1 MQLHGFLARL
11 VQCVHQLICLMP
23 MRISR
28 ALPTL
33 RPVIRDKTAYP
44 SLRVSGRMPPEG
56 IAYQET
62 NLARQASSNCGRQAT
77 RRWEEANHDRPVTRK
92 FASQPAFPTIRRIA
106 IGLSFAA
113 VSAASCAQTLS
124 LPSRSVYKCSANGK
138 TTYSDA
144 PCLGGQRLDIE
155 PTRGVG
161 GREGRDVQQERHRE
175 MFAEAL
181 RPLTGMNAKQLDL
194 HGRRMKLSPEA
205 QHECRVL
212 DAQTPPTE
220 RDEAQATGQRREILK
235 VNLLNLRQRQ
245 RELRC

>member
-1 MQLHGFLARL
+1 MRLHGFLARL
-11 VQCVHQLICLMP
+11 VQWVHQLMCVKQ
-23 MRISR
+23 MRILH

-33 RPVIRDKTAYP
+33 RPVMQDKAAYLIFWVP
-44 SLRVSGRMPPEG
+44 SRMPPEG
-56 IAYQET
+56 IAYKKT
-62 NLARQASSNCGRQAT
+62 SLARQASSNCDRQAT
-77 RRWEEANHDRPVTRK
+77 RRWEEANHDRPVPRQ
-92 FASQPAFPTIRRIA
+92 FASKPAFPTMRRMA

-113 VSAASCAQTLS
+113 VSAASCPQTLS

-144 PCLGGQRLDIE
+144 PCLGAQRLDIE

-161 GREGRDVQQERHRE
+161 GREGHDVQRERHRE

-194 HGRRMKLSPEA
+194 HGRRMKLSPA
-205 QHECRVL
+205 AKHECRSL
-212 DAQTPPTE
+212 DAQTPATE
-220 RDEAQATGQRREILK
+220 RDEAQATGQRRELLK

>member
-1 MQLHGFLARL
+1 MRLHGFLARL
-11 VQCVHQLICLMP
+11 VQCVHQLICVMQ
-23 MRISR
+23 MRILR

-33 RPVIRDKTAYP
+33 RPVMRDKAAY
-44 SLRVSGRMPPEG
+44 LTFRVPGWMPPEG
-56 IAYQET
+56 IAYKET
-62 NLARQASSNCGRQAT
+62 SLARQASSNCGRQAT
-77 RRWEEANHDRPVTRK
+77 RRREEANHDRPVTRQ
-92 FASQPAFPTIRRIA
+92 FASQPAFPTIRRMA

-124 LPSRSVYKCSANGK
+124 PPSRSVYKCSANGK

-144 PCLGGQRLDIE
+144 PCLGAQRLDIE

-161 GREGRDVQQERHRE
+161 GKEGRDVQRERHRE

-181 RPLTGMNAKQLDL
+181 RPLTGMNAKQFDL
-194 HGRRMKLSPEA
+194 HGRRMKLSPAA
-205 QHECRVL
+205 QRECGAL
-212 DAQTPPTE
+212 DAQTPATE
-220 RDEAQATGQRREILK
+220 REEAQATGQRREILK